1 MRRLVISLILLVFLV
16 SLVSAEGSIFIHE
29 QPSPGEIYNLEET
42 IRIKTTITPP
52 SNEGGNYAVDLMCN
66 GIKKS
71 VGTGLINRG
80 TSKTVEEQIYLSKSF
95 LGELI
100 GDCKIIVTF
109 AHSTGFEESSSTN
122 DFKISNL
129 MIITV
134 ISTQTEF
141 EPSKELV
148 IKGNVAKESGNEG
161 TSGFVELH
169 LLDGNTSV
177 LTQSETISNGFFM
190 INTTLPSG
198 MRAGA
203 YLVSLNAYVKD
214 PDSDSI
220 TNSGTATKNINIKQI
235 PSNLEI
241 VFENSEIEPGT
252 SVMIKTI
259 LHDQTGVSISSSS
272 FVTIKNSDSIIIEQS
287 DKPTDEFYEFPIK
300 YNEKPSS
307 WVVVAVSNKLE
318 AISNFTIKEKE
329 AIETSII
336 NKTIVVKNV
345 GNVLYN
351 KTILVNLGNS
361 SLNIN
366 VSLMVDEEKKYALS
380 APNGEYNVE
389 VKTAEGSSITGMVSL
404 TGREVSVREY
414 FGGFQEAIRHPSIW
428 ITLILILG
436 FVAFLIFKK
445 VRKKSFFGFIFP
457 RRNKNPTQQSKVLNI
472 TEESLNAPKNN
483 RAEISLSIKGDKQD
497 ASVVCVRIK
506 NLREMKAREDVRNT
520 LQRIEEM
527 ANEQKAVEYE
537 SQDMIFFLLVPLRTK
552 TFRNEETAM
561 QISQAAKEVL
571 LDHNRLFKNKVDFG
585 ISLHHGD
592 IIAKQE
598 ATLKF
603 MSIGTLTTVSKKIAL
618 LANED
623 VLMSDKMN
631 ERVQRFAKTQ
641 RQVFDDFPVYSIR
654 EMKQGDKY
662 KGFLDNFTKRYKEE
676 RENREE

>member
-1 MRRLVISLILLVFLV
+1 MKRLIISSILIIFLV

-29 QPSPGEIYNLEET
+29 QPSPGQVYNLEE
-42 IRIKTTITPP
+42 IISMRTTITPP
-52 SNEGGNYAVDLMCN
+52 LNEGGSYAIDLMCN
-66 GIKKS
+66 GIKKFIQG
-71 VGTGLINRG
+71 GTINRG
-80 TSKTVEEQIYLSKSF
+80 VPETISKQIQLSKSF
-95 LGELI
+95 LGELT
-100 GDCKIIVTF
+100 GDCRIIVTF
-109 AHSTGFEESSSTN
+109 THSTGFVEPLSTN

-129 MIITV
+129 MIIT
-134 ISTQTEF
+134 ITSTQTEF

-148 IKGNVAKESGNEG
+148 IKGNVAKESGKEG
-161 TSGFVELH
+161 TAGFVELQ
-169 LLDGNTSV
+169 LLDGNTTILSK
-177 LTQSETISNGFFM
+177 SETISNGFFM

-198 MRAGA
+198 IKAGA
-203 YLVSLNAYVKD
+203 YLIRLNADEKD
-214 PDSDSI
+214 PESGSI
-220 TNSGTATKNINIKQI
+220 TNTGTANVNINIKQI

-252 SVMIKTI
+252 SVKIKTI
-259 LHDQTGVSISSSS
+259 LHDQTGVSIPSSS
-272 FVTIKNSDSIIIEQS
+272 FVTIKNGNNVIIEQS
-287 DKPTDEFYEFPIK
+287 DKPTDEFYEFQIK

-307 WVVVAVSNKLE
+307 WAVVAISNRLE

-351 KTILVNLGNS
+351 KTILINLGNI

-366 VSLMVDEEKKYALS
+366 VSLLVDEEKKYALS
-380 APNGEYNVE
+380 APTGEYNVE

-404 TGREVSVREY
+404 TGREISVRES
-414 FGGFQEAIRHPSIW
+414 FGGFQEAMRHPSIW

-445 VRKKSFFGFIFP
+445 VRKKSFFGSIFP
-457 RRNKNPTQQSKVLNI
+457 RREKKQGQARILNI
-472 TEESLNAPKNN
+472 TEESINAPKNN
-483 RAEISLSIKGDKQD
+483 KAELSLSIKGDKQD

-520 LQRIEEM
+520 LQKIKEM

-552 TFRNEETAM
+552 TFRNEEAVI
-561 QISQAAKEVL
+561 QIGQATKEIL

-592 IIAKQE
+592 VIAKQE

-603 MSIGTLTTVSKKIAL
+603 MSIGTLTTISKRIAL

-623 VLMSDKMN
+623 ILMSDKMN

-641 RQVFDDFPVYSIR
+641 RQVIDDFPVYSIR
-654 EMKQGDKY
+654 ELKQRDQYKQFLNNFVHKMEEDK
-662 KGFLDNFTKRYKEE
+662 
-676 RENREE
+676 RE